1 MCFFSLTIL
10 VITPLALWHL
20 HTTLRRHWAWCVRDV
35 LWGTSIQLLLL
46 LLRWQAPLCPSRVW
60 WRSVLDLVTLW
71 AANGV
76 VLSELLVPEEALV
89 AGLAEVAE
97 VLVVQG
103 DVGFEVV
110 DLSPLTKAAPIPV
123 TAIAGLVG
131 AKMVTL
137 NVVLELQRSEEKYKS

>member
-1 MCFFSLTIL
+1 M
-10 VITPLALWHL
+10 
-20 HTTLRRHWAWCVRDV
+20 RDV
-35 LWGTSIQLLLL
+35 VVLRGAVCKLLLL
-46 LLRWQAPLCPSRVW
+46 LLCWQTPPCPSRACRCVI
-60 WRSVLDLVTLW
+60 DCLVTLW
-71 AANGV
+71 AANSV
-76 VLSELLVPEEALV
+76 VLSELLVSEEALV

-123 TAIAGLVG
+123 TAVAGIVG